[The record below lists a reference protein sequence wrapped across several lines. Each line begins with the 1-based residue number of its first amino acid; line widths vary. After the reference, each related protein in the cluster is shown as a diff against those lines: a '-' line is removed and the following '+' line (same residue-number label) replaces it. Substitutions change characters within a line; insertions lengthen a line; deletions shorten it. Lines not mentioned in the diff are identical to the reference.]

1 MKLET
6 WLPMYAR
13 ICDDFGFDKSKDLES
28 ARWLASQMGESGARA
43 LEQTRRDFPQSVL
56 VCGGGPGLADELSSL
71 TIKGYV
77 IAADSAATVL
87 MDANVQVDMIVT
99 DLDGIVEDQIEAN
112 GRGAVVF
119 VHAHGDN
126 MKALTRYTGQFTGP
140 LVGTCQCPP
149 PPGIFNFG
157 GFTDGDRAACIA
169 AELGAKKIFLAGFD
183 FEHPS
188 DKEGKIREV
197 KLRKL
202 RWAKVI
208 LDVLAQEGAR
218 LLPASEE
225 VG

>member
-1 MKLET
+1 
-6 WLPMYAR
+6 MYSR
-13 ICDDFGFDKSKDLES
+13 ICDDFGFSKAKDLES
-28 ARWLASQMGESGARA
+28 AQWLASQMGERGVLA
-43 LEQTRRDFPQSVL
+43 LEQTRKGFPQSVL

-87 MDANVQVDMIVT
+87 MEANVRVDMIVT

-119 VHAHGDN
+119 IHAHGDN
-126 MKALTRYTGQFTGP
+126 MNALAGYTGRFTGP

-149 PPGIFNFG
+149 PPGVFNFG

-169 AELGAKKIFLAGFD
+169 AELGAKKIFLVGFD

-188 DKEGKIREV
+188 EKEGRSREV

-202 RWAKVI
+202 RWAKVV
-208 LDVLAQEGAR
+208 LDALAKEGAR

>member
-1 MKLET
+1 
-6 WLPMYAR
+6 MYAR
-13 ICDDFGFDKSKDLES
+13 ICDDFEFDKAKDLES
-28 ARWLASQMGESGARA
+28 ARWLASQMGESGART

-56 VCGGGPGLADELSSL
+56 VCGGGPELADELSSL

-77 IAADSAATVL
+77 IAADAATSVL
-87 MDANVQVDMIVT
+87 MEANVQVDMIVT
-99 DLDGIVEDQIEAN
+99 DLDGIVEDQVEAN

-119 VHAHGDN
+119 VHGHGDN
-126 MKALTRYTGQFTGP
+126 MKALKRYTGQFTGP
-140 LVGTCQCPP
+140 LIGTCQCPP

-169 AELGAKKIFLAGFD
+169 AELGAKRIFLAGFD

-188 DKEGKIREV
+188 DKEGKSRDV

-202 RWAKVI
+202 KWAKIV

>member
-1 MKLET
+1 
-6 WLPMYAR
+6 MYSR
-13 ICDDFGFDKSKDLES
+13 ICDDFGFDKSRDLES
-28 ARWLASQMGESGARA
+28 AQWLASQMGEDGARS
-43 LEQTRRDFPQSVL
+43 LGQTRRDFPQSVL
-56 VCGGGPGLADELSSL
+56 VCGGSPGLADELSSL
-71 TIKGYV
+71 TARGYV
-77 IAADSAATVL
+77 IAADSATTVL
-87 MDANVQVDMIVT
+87 MESNVQVDMIVT

-112 GRGAVVF
+112 SRGAVVF

-126 MKALTRYTGQFTGP
+126 MRALARYAGRFTGP

-169 AELGAKKIFLAGFD
+169 ADLGAKNIFLAGFD

-188 DKEGKIREV
+188 DKEGKSREM

-202 RWAKVI
+202 RWAKLV
-208 LDVLAQEGAR
+208 LDALAQEGAR

>member
-1 MKLET
+1 
-6 WLPMYAR
+6 MYSR
-13 ICDDFGFDKSKDLES
+13 ICDDFGFDKTRNIES
-28 ARWLASQMGESGARA
+28 AQWLASQIGGSGARA
-43 LEQTRRDFPQSVL
+43 LEQTRRGFPESVL

-71 TIKGYV
+71 TIKGYM

-87 MDANVQVDMIVT
+87 IEADVPMDMIVT

-112 GRGAVVF
+112 GRGTVVF

-126 MKALTRYTGQFTGP
+126 MKALARYTGKFTGP

-169 AELGAKKIFLAGFD
+169 AELGAKRICLAGFD
-183 FEHPS
+183 FERPS
-188 DKEGKIREV
+188 GKEGKSREV

-202 RWAKVI
+202 RWAKVV
-208 LDVLAQEGAR
+208 LDVLAQEGAQI
-218 LLPASEE
+218 LPACEE

>member
-1 MKLET
+1 
-6 WLPMYAR
+6 MYSR
-13 ICDDFGFDKSKDLES
+13 ICDDFGFSKAKDLES
-28 ARWLASQMGESGARA
+28 AQWLASQMGKGGVRT
-43 LEQTRRDFPQSVL
+43 LEQTRKDFPQSVL
-56 VCGGGPGLADELSSL
+56 VCGGGPGLADEISSL
-71 TIKGYV
+71 TIKEYV
-77 IAADSAATVL
+77 IAADSAASVL
-87 MDANVQVDMIVT
+87 MEANVRLDMIVT
-99 DLDGIVEDQIEAN
+99 DLDGIVEDQVEAN

-126 MKALTRYTGQFTGP
+126 MKALRRYAAQFRGP

-188 DKEGKIREV
+188 DKEGRSRDV

-202 RWAKVI
+202 RWAQVV
-208 LDVLAQEGAR
+208 LDELAKEGAR
-218 LLPASEE
+218 ILPASEE